1 MDEFRNRVED
11 ISSVRG
17 AFWYDLHDP
26 SASFSSSF
34 SFTTRV
40 STPFSVYWTHRD
52 PVISLL
58 LLHASPSVSLSRPG
72 RVVVGPSFRNQFLGL
87 LERANTSFGIHSRAE
102 IAADRYRRG
111 EGEEE
116 ELDGRNETW
125 FRGGG

>member
-87 LERANTSFGIHSRAE
+87 LERANTSFGIHSLSVSFLLDKLENLRSTLRIE
-102 IAADRYRRG
+102 RG
-111 EGEEE
+111 EEKVPIP
-116 ELDGRNETW
+116 R
-125 FRGGG
+125 